1 MSGDGAKLLVLATE
15 VTKGVTKTHHPRG
28 LPKTSRKV
36 CAFPK
41 LYL

>member
-28 LPKTSRKV
+28 LPKTQPQGLRLS
-36 CAFPK
+36 
-41 LYL
+41 